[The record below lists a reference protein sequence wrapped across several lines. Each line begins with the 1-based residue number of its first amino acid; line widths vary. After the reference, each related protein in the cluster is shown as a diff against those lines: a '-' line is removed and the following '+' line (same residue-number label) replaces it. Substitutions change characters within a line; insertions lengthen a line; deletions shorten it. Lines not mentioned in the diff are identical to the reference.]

1 MIDDCSVNHNCSL
14 VYFDIGFQL
23 YFLQKYFKNLIFM
36 QIFSK
41 NPQFKKLPLTIF
53 LFLFFIN
60 SASYAQLFQQD
71 FNGGAFTPATINCTS
86 GQVTDGTTY
95 RNATS
100 PSNSQ
105 FTYINTSTSG
115 CGTSISVNT
124 TSGKLEVV
132 KTGNNAYLNRSFPFP
147 SNTTSA
153 LVRFDFEVLSNGS
166 SNTSAFNF
174 YIGDTMPDGNS
185 SSSYR
190 FHSNFRIGI
199 DASGSL
205 GWRVNSTG
213 AFVTGSQ
220 TILLAVN
227 NSGGS
232 LNYLGPDG
240 TCESVGDDKYD
251 LWIGNV
257 RYINEAASSINAGQ
271 TLRRFA
277 IVSGSGPTS
286 TSTFDNI
293 LIDPIPPTPTVLPE
307 SPLTGAGIGFTANW
321 TPVSGVTGYF
331 VDIADDNTFT
341 TNLNTVYVA
350 GASTGSYTFSSLT
363 LGNTYYYRVR
373 AASQYTAG
381 TFQSCNS
388 GTESG
393 FASSALSFSTQP
405 ANISQCIGGTIAL
418 TVSSTQATTF
428 QWYSN
433 TINSN
438 IGGTLISGATG
449 ITYTPPS
456 VVAGTIFYYCVIGNG
471 TVLLPSN
478 VASVRVD
485 PPPTLSGVS
494 QQAAVCGGQNATIL
508 LTGLV
513 SGSVN
518 KVYYKVG
525 GVGPLLADSVL
536 ETGGGNGSFLFL
548 TTNANNGQLLVIDSI
563 RTSCTTTFSSSV
575 TLSVNTS
582 PDIPTGGV
590 TVTSCTAG
598 NSLTLNVNNPGAGF
612 TTDWYA
618 NSTGGSVLTGGL
630 GTNSFVTPT
639 FNNDTTVTY
648 YAQTVSASGTGCSSA
663 RVAVVGTVSVPVFT
677 LTNTTLYSPVP
688 LTPFTVN
695 LPYSFA
701 TSGLNQYSIAWTSAN
716 AITASFPTV
725 TNGTLPASPVVLTLN
740 ANAIAGQT
748 YTGRITVRNSTTGCT
763 TASIPF
769 NIVVLNILRGDY
781 GSVASGPWTTLAT
794 WRMYRNTTGRFDSVV
809 TVAPNTTTNIWIIDG
824 YTVTANLGGSCKTI
838 HVLNGSL
845 ISGTNVSVNQNLSVS
860 GNILEVADGGF
871 IGTTGVDDNADGIS
885 FSFNSPNTT
894 TTISG
899 IGGRIAV
906 SRFII
911 GGINANVVI
920 DHDIMINYHG
930 IANNGYGAALYSNAV
945 GVNVTINPGMTVTM
959 AKWASICNSSAPLT
973 NSGATTLKLNVNGTL
988 DFLPGAPT
996 GHSGPQQTFPSNSGF
1011 MCFNTTGTRIDT
1023 LNVGTT
1029 GLINCSEF
1037 YPNGIVASGG
1047 TGAGN
1052 ISLLN
1057 MASGGVF
1064 NIDSIADFRRSTQV
1078 ITGAGNFSLRGT
1090 GLMRIG
1096 SASGITASG
1105 ATGQIQTNTR
1115 NFSTS
1120 GRYSYESR
1128 SAQVTGDGIPS
1139 AIGALI
1145 VRDTLTTLTLS
1156 KSIRV
1161 TDSIRF
1167 NQGRLVLGSF
1177 DINTPS
1183 VRNFRDTN
1191 YIVTNGTGSLKIR
1204 NVGNTDV
1211 IFPVGVGSSAVTPNP
1226 FYNPVTLNNIGTP
1239 DTFAVRV
1246 DSIVPTGVAVSPRL
1260 DSAIKRGWTIV
1271 EDVQGGSSVTVTPQW
1286 LASSQ
1291 NAQFSNNYCAV
1302 IRSNGTIID
1311 AAGSVGPAVGTSP
1324 YTKFGSGFT
1333 SFLSTNKFGVS
1344 TSPKKFRSRDSGPW
1358 NEANSWDLYNASG
1371 GYSNSEVDFPSTI
1384 PYDIIIANTHTIN
1397 TVSGTSPVVNN
1408 LQIDGLL
1415 STLSDDISIH
1425 GNWVRSAT
1433 GEFDDNNKIVKFVG
1447 SANAIIS
1454 ANGADEFF
1462 PYVTLA
1468 KTALANKLTLSDNIK
1483 IGKELKITSGTLDLS
1498 TKNITLLSD
1507 ETNTASFASFPA
1519 SGAAINYSST
1529 GRFVVQRYIHTGS
1542 SGTRHT
1548 KSWQLLCAPIDPAEN
1563 ITIKQAWMEN
1573 AGNNQNPNPG
1583 FGTQVVGPGGAANGF
1598 DQATVSTSLKV
1609 FDAANNVW
1617 AFVPNT
1623 NQNVSNDKGYM
1634 LFVRGSRAVTTI
1646 NGRADSTVL
1655 RARGKLLTGSI
1666 NGPTVPANSFQSVAN
1681 PYASA
1686 IDYTSLASSNLQN
1699 YIWVFD
1705 PNYGGTTY
1713 GLGRF
1718 NAIDVTSGN
1727 PQLLTPFYSD
1737 IVQNTL
1743 IQSGQA
1749 FLVRST
1755 SSAGSISFNETDKI
1769 SGSRLV
1775 SRANQN
1781 NAIITPSI
1789 RSTISFLDTD
1799 GRYKISDGNLV
1810 MFEDAYSDDASDDAL
1825 KYFNVGDNFSVFR
1838 NGNSLAIEKRK
1849 PVQLND
1855 TIYYKMLV
1863 SKIGN
1868 YNLKIDVS
1876 NWTNSLTSAILIDK
1890 FTNQI
1895 TPVRL
1900 TDSSVYNFDINADAG
1915 SKASDRFL
1923 LVFDNATLA
1932 PLPVSFVGVKAVRK
1946 DEKSVLVNWT
1956 VSQETNINKYE
1967 IERSGNGID
1976 FIKIGSVLAL
1986 NNASTHSYDFIDE
1999 QPNLGV
2005 NYYRIRSVEANG
2017 TTQLSKTVKV
2027 VRANSKQQFTIFPNP
2042 VTNNTISVTSNQTNF
2057 GKYFYQITDVLGKKI
2072 IEGEWLSSQGMTK
2085 KINFLKGNA
2094 SGVYSLKITNELGES
2109 FNYTIYKK

>member
-1 MIDDCSVNHNCSL
+1 
-14 VYFDIGFQL
+14 
-23 YFLQKYFKNLIFM
+23 M
-36 QIFSK
+36 QICSK
-41 NPQFKKLPLTIF
+41 DFLIKKLSLFTFIF
-53 LFLFFIN
+53 LFFQTSTLH
-60 SASYAQLFQQD
+60 AQLFQQD
-71 FNGGAFTPATINCTS
+71 FNGGAFTPATINCSS
-86 GQVTDGTTY
+86 GQVTDVTTY
-95 RNATS
+95 RNSIA

-105 FTYINTSTSG
+105 FTYINTSTGTG
-115 CGTSISVNT
+115 CGTSISVNN
-124 TSGKLEVV
+124 SKLEVV
-132 KTGNNAYLNRSFPFP
+132 KTANNAYLARSFAFP
-147 SNTTSA
+147 SSTTSA
-153 LVRFDFEVLSNGS
+153 LVRFDFEVLANTS

-174 YIGDTMPDGNS
+174 YIGDTIPDGNS
-185 SSSYR
+185 SSSYK
-190 FHSNFRIGI
+190 FHSNFKIGI
-199 DASGSL
+199 DNSGTL
-205 GWRVNSTG
+205 GWRVASTG
-213 AFVTGSQ
+213 AFVTGSH
-220 TILLAVN
+220 TILMAVN
-227 NSGGS
+227 NSGS
-232 LNYLGPDG
+232 NLNYLGPNG

-251 LWIGNV
+251 LWIDNV
-257 RYINEAASSINAGQ
+257 KYVNEAASSLNAGQ
-271 TLRRFA
+271 TLKRFA
-277 IVSGSGPTS
+277 IVSGSAPAS
-286 TSTFDNI
+286 TCTIDNI

-307 SPLTGAGIGFTANW
+307 SPLTGGGIGFTANW
-321 TPVSGVTGYF
+321 IPVSDVTGYF
-331 VDIADDNTFT
+331 VDIADDNAFT

-373 AASQYTAG
+373 AASQYTIG
-381 TFQSCNS
+381 TYQSCNS
-388 GTESG
+388 ATESG
-393 FASSALSFSTQP
+393 FASSALFFSTQP
-405 ANISQCIGGTIAL
+405 SNISQCIGGTNAL
-418 TVSSTQATTF
+418 SVSSAQATSF

-433 TINSN
+433 TVNAN
-438 IGGTLISGATG
+438 TGGTLIGGATST
-449 ITYTPPS
+449 TYTPS
-456 VVAGTIFYYCVIGNG
+456 SAVAGTNYYYCVIGNG
-471 TVLLPSN
+471 TVEIASN
-478 VASVRVD
+478 VATVRVEA
-485 PPPTLSGVS
+485 PPTLTGVS
-494 QQAAVCGGQNATIL
+494 QSIAVCGGQNATIL

-518 KVYYKVG
+518 KVYYHVG
-525 GVGPLLADSVL
+525 SGGALLADSVL
-536 ETGGGNGSFLFL
+536 ETVGGNGSFLFL

-563 RTSCTTTFSSSV
+563 RASCTTTFSNSV
-575 TLSVNTS
+575 TLTVNTSPSNPTGGSTVNGCTLGSLTLSVND
-582 PDIPTGGV
+582 PGV
-590 TVTSCTAG
+590 
-598 NSLTLNVNNPGAGF
+598 GF
-612 TTDWYA
+612 TTNWYA
-618 NSTGGSVLTGGL
+618 AATGGSVLSGGS
-630 GTNSFVTPT
+630 GTNSFVTPV

-648 YAQTVSASGTGCSSA
+648 YAQTLSGTTGCSSPI
-663 RVAVVGTVSVPVFT
+663 RVAVNGTVIIPVFT
-677 LTNTTLYSPVP
+677 ITNSTLYSPVP
-688 LTPFTVN
+688 VSPFTVN

-701 TSGLNQYSIAWTSAN
+701 TPGLNQYSIAWTSAN

-740 ANAIAGQT
+740 ANAVAGQT
-748 YTGRITVRNSTTGCT
+748 YTGTITVRNSSTGCT

-781 GSVASGPWTTLAT
+781 GSVASGTWTSVAT

-824 YTVTANLGGSCKTI
+824 YTVTANLGGSCRTI

-845 ISGTNVSVNQNLSVS
+845 ISGTNVASNQNLSVS
-860 GNILEVADGGF
+860 GTILEVAEGGF

-899 IGGRIAV
+899 IGGRIDV
-906 SRFII
+906 SRFIV
-911 GGINANVVI
+911 GGINTNVVI
-920 DHDIMINYHG
+920 DHDITIHYHG
-930 IANNGYGAALYSNAV
+930 IANNGYGAALYSNNN
-945 GVNVTINPGMTVTM
+945 GVSVTINAGRTVTM
-959 AKWASICNSSAPLT
+959 AKWASICNSNAPLT
-973 NSGATTLKLNVNGTL
+973 NSTGTTFKLNVNGVL
-988 DFLPGAPT
+988 DFLPGAPI

-1011 MCFNTTGTRIDT
+1011 LCLNTASTRADT
-1023 LNVGTT
+1023 LNIGAAGV
-1029 GLINCSEF
+1029 INCTEF
-1037 YPNGIVASGG
+1037 YPNGIVASGASG
-1047 TGAGN
+1047 TGN
-1052 ISLLN
+1052 LSLLGIT
-1057 MASGGVF
+1057 SGGVF
-1064 NIDSIADFRRSTQV
+1064 NIDSIADFRNASQT
-1078 ITGAGNFSLRGT
+1078 ITGAGAFSLRGT

-1096 SASGITASG
+1096 STAGITASG
-1105 ATGQIQTNTR
+1105 ATGQIRTTTR

-1167 NQGRLVLGSF
+1167 THGRLVLSSF
-1177 DINTPS
+1177 DINTAS
-1183 VRNFRDTN
+1183 IKNFRDTN
-1191 YIVTNGTGSLKIR
+1191 YIVTNGTGALKIR

-1211 IFPVGVGSSAVTPNP
+1211 IFPVGPSTTV
-1226 FYNPVTLNNIGTP
+1226 YNPITLNNIGTP
-1239 DTFAVRV
+1239 DTFAVKV
-1246 DSIVPTGVAVSPRL
+1246 AAGAPTGVAVSPRL
-1260 DSAIKRGWTIV
+1260 DSAINKNWTIV
-1271 EDVQGGSSVTVTPQW
+1271 EDVQGGSNVTVTPQW
-1286 LASSQ
+1286 VTADA
-1291 NAQFSNNYCAV
+1291 NAQFLSSYCAV
-1302 IRSNGTIID
+1302 IHSNGSIID

-1324 YTKFGSGFT
+1324 FTKFGSSFT
-1333 SFLSTNKFGVS
+1333 SFLSTDKFGVS
-1344 TSPKKFRSRDSGPW
+1344 TSPRKFRSRDSGPW
-1358 NEANSWDLYNASG
+1358 NDPFSWELYNATG
-1371 GYSNSEVDFPSTI
+1371 GYSNSEVDFPSAT
-1384 PYDIIIANTHTIN
+1384 PYDVFIQNTHTIN
-1397 TVSGTSPVVNN
+1397 TFSGTSPVANN

-1425 GNWVRSAT
+1425 GSWVRSAT
-1433 GEFDDNNKIVKFVG
+1433 GAFDHNNKIVKFVG

-1563 ITIKQAWMEN
+1563 VTIKQAWMEN

-1609 FDAANNVW
+1609 FDATNNVW

-1655 RARGKLLTGSI
+1655 RATGKLLTGSI
-1666 NGPTVPANSFQSVAN
+1666 NGPTVPANAFQSVAN

-1686 IDYTSLASSNLQN
+1686 IDFNSLSNSNLQN

-1718 NAIDVTSGN
+1718 NAIDVTDGN

-1737 IVQNTL
+1737 IAQNTL

-1749 FLVRST
+1749 FLVRSN

-1775 SRANQN
+1775 SRENQN

-1810 MFEDAYSDDASDDAL
+1810 KFEDAYSDDASDDAL

-1868 YNLKIDVS
+1868 YNLKINVS
-1876 NWTNSLTSAILIDK
+1876 NWANSLTGAKLIDK
-1890 FTNQI
+1890 FTNQS
-1895 TPVRL
+1895 TNVNL
-1900 TDSSVYNFDINADAG
+1900 SDSLVYNFEVNSNEG
-1915 SKASDRFL
+1915 SKASDRLL
-1923 LVFDNATLA
+1923 LVFDNALLA
-1932 PLPVSFVGVKAVRK
+1932 PLPVKFVDVKAVRK
-1946 DEKSVLVNWT
+1946 DDKSVLVNWT
-1956 VSQETNINKYE
+1956 VSQEVNINKYE
-1967 IERSGNGID
+1967 VERSVNGVD

-1986 NNASTHSYDFIDE
+1986 NNVSTHGYDFIDE
-1999 QPNLGV
+1999 QPNFGV
-2005 NYYRIRSVEANG
+2005 NYYRIRSVEAMG
-2017 TTQLSKTVKV
+2017 TTQLSKTVKIV
-2027 VRANSKQQFTIFPNP
+2027 SAISKQQFTIFPNP

-2072 IEGEWLSSQGMTK
+2072 IEGEWLNSQGTTK